1 VLSSELVRKCDG
13 IFSKLACFTQL
24 TFRTSIMYT
33 NILVPVDG
41 SPTSDCAV
49 AEAAKLAAIC
59 SAHVR
64 LLHVLDM
71 AAYSSGFEQAEVY
84 ISQIRPLALT
94 AAEDLLARGRT
105 TLEAAKVAV
114 DTELR
119 ESIGGRVAT
128 IIVERATA
136 WGADVIVMGTHG
148 RRGLE
153 RLMMGSDAELVA
165 RTSPMPVLLV
175 KSTEHSSV

>member
-1 VLSSELVRKCDG
+1 
-13 IFSKLACFTQL
+13 
-24 TFRTSIMYT
+24 MYT

-41 SPTSDCAV
+41 SANSDCAV

-59 SAHVR
+59 SAHV
-64 LLHVLDM
+64 VDM

-94 AAEDLLARGRT
+94 AAEELLARGRA
-105 TLEAAKVAV
+105 TLEAAKVAG

-119 ESIGGRVAT
+119 ENIGGRVAT
-128 IIVERATA
+128 VIVERATA

-165 RTSPMPVLLV
+165 RTSPIPVLLV
-175 KSTEHSSV
+175 KSAQHSSV

>member
-1 VLSSELVRKCDG
+1 
-13 IFSKLACFTQL
+13 
-24 TFRTSIMYT
+24 MYT
-33 NILVPVDG
+33 HILVPVDG

-59 SAHVR
+59 SARVR

-71 AAYSSGFEQAEVY
+71 AVYTSGFEQAEVY
-84 ISQIRPLALT
+84 ISQIRPLALEG
-94 AAEDLLARGRT
+94 ARDLLARGKAA
-105 TLEAAKVAV
+105 LEIAKVPV

-119 ESIGGRVAT
+119 ESTGGRVAT
-128 IIVERATA
+128 IIVERALA

-148 RRGLE
+148 RRGIE

-165 RTSPMPVLLV
+165 RTSPVPVLLV
-175 KSTEHSSV
+175 KSP

>member
-1 VLSSELVRKCDG
+1 LRDENDAAAWIKQRT
-13 IFSKLACFTQL
+13 CFFHL
-24 TFRTSIMYT
+24 ISRTPIMYS

-59 SAHVR
+59 SARVR

-71 AAYSSGFEQAEVY
+71 PIYTSGYEQAEIY
-84 ISQIRPLALT
+84 ISQIRPLALE
-94 AAEDLLARGRT
+94 AARDLLARGQAT
-105 TLEAAKVAV
+105 MENAKVPV

-128 IIVERATA
+128 IIVERAVA
-136 WGADVIVMGTHG
+136 WNADVIVMGTHG
-148 RRGLE
+148 RRGIE
-153 RLMMGSDAELVA
+153 RLMMGSDAELVV
-165 RTSPMPVLLV
+165 RTSPLPVLLV
-175 KSTEHSSV
+175 KAV